1 MSYINLE
8 LELEGSRL
16 RLKREIY
23 IYIWKF
29 GLASARALGFH
40 GMEFGVS
47 TEVRVRIRAGGYD
60 RNELGALATKSTIA
74 RLHIPYHHIY
84 IWYTF
89 RIHFSKCPRVAMHCL
104 LI

>member
-16 RLKREIY
+16 RLKRERD

-84 IWYTF
+84 MVYI
-89 RIHFSKCPRVAMHCL
+89 
-104 LI
+104 